1 MKIEKKTT
9 LQLFLSDCV
18 RWGFTDPVAH
28 VAALLAAGEITIK
41 SVSYQGVTRTM
52 VEKRAV
58 KFLDANPGTMLSST
72 ALCLNQAYA
81 GIVKNEWPKNLEY
94 LKDSLSHSATFY
106 QQWHRLQGRWYPMGG
121 MSHIGHQGWRSA
133 FQFAEEYSCTPQ
145 EWKDAG
151 LPLLG
156 VEAVMELPR
165 NKKWWGQLAA
175 ALALRDVCITGKTR
189 YICFA
194 DGRTDGLAHLSVW
207 ANDSNGIR
215 DTMLT
220 GISPAIQLAGY
231 LNVDQATAKSLITPM
246 IYGAGA
252 KALVRVVTGDE
263 EIEPSEEAV
272 SMGVGAH
279 QWFHSTYPAVS
290 KLQGKFVSLCIAFN
304 NKGAELTSI
313 VNGEVVTPRTCKIDP
328 DAVKGAI
335 KLWCNGTNVRGCWYP
350 PVMVQTA
357 AAYLPL
363 LVHTWEGCVVK
374 HISESMGELPYL
386 PVHDG
391 HGCRV
396 TDLAAMQG
404 RWSAAMQQLL
414 QEETPYQQ
422 IGGCGPQFSR
432 WEEVRHLKV

>member
-1 MKIEKKTT
+1 MNT
-9 LQLFLSDCV
+9 LQLFLSECV
-18 RWGFTDPVAH
+18 RKGFTDPVAQ
-28 VAALLAAGEITIK
+28 VASLLAAGEIIIK
-41 SVSYQGVTRTM
+41 SVSYQGVTRTL
-52 VEKRAV
+52 VEKKAV
-58 KFLDANPGTMLSST
+58 KFLDTDPGTMLSST
-72 ALCLNQAYA
+72 PLCLNQAYA
-81 GIVKNEWPKNLEY
+81 ALVVKEWPKDLAY
-94 LKDSLSHSATFY
+94 LKDSLSHSATFF

-121 MSHIGHQGWRSA
+121 LSHIGHQAWRCA
-133 FQFAEEYSCTPQ
+133 FQFAEEYPCSPQ

-165 NKKWWGQLAA
+165 GKKWWGQLAA
-175 ALALRDVCITGKTR
+175 ALALRDVCVSGKTR

-252 KALVRVVTGDE
+252 KALARVITGDE

-272 SMGVGAH
+272 SMGVEAH

-290 KLQGKFVSLCIAFN
+290 KLQGKFVSLCTAFN
-304 NKGAELTSI
+304 SKDAELTSV
-313 VNGEVVTPRTCKIDP
+313 VNGEVVIPRTCKVDP
-328 DAVKGAI
+328 DATKVAI
-335 KLWCNGTNVRGCWYP
+335 KLWVNGKNVRGCWYP
-350 PVMVQTA
+350 PVVKQTA

-363 LVHTWEGCVVK
+363 LVHNWEGCVVK
-374 HISESMGELPYL
+374 LISESMGELPYL

-396 TDLAAMQG
+396 CDLAAMQG
-404 RWSAAMQQLL
+404 KWSAAMQKLL
-414 QEETPYQQ
+414 LDPTPYQQ
-422 IGGCGPQFSR
+422 IGGCNPQFDR
-432 WEEVRHLKV
+432 WEEVKHLKV

>member
-1 MKIEKKTT
+1 MNT
-9 LQLFLSDCV
+9 LQLFLSECV
-18 RWGFTDPVAH
+18 RKGFTDPVAQ
-28 VAALLAAGEITIK
+28 VASLLAAGEIIVK
-41 SVSYQGVTRTM
+41 SVSYQGVTRTL
-52 VEKRAV
+52 VEKKAV
-58 KFLDANPGTMLSST
+58 KFLDTDPGTMLSST
-72 ALCLNQAYA
+72 PLCLNQAYA
-81 GIVKNEWPKNLEY
+81 ALVVKEWPKDLAY
-94 LKDSLSHSATFY
+94 LKDSLSHSATFF
-106 QQWHRLQGRWYPMGG
+106 QQWHRLQGRYYPMGG
-121 MSHIGHQGWRSA
+121 LSHIGHPGWRSA
-133 FQFAEEYSCTPQ
+133 FQFAEEYPCTPV
-145 EWKDAG
+145 EWKNAG

-175 ALALRDVCITGKTR
+175 ALALADVCRTGKTR
-189 YICFA
+189 YIAYA

-207 ANDSNGIR
+207 ANDAAGIR

-252 KALVRVVTGDE
+252 KALARVITGDE

-272 SMGVGAH
+272 SMGVEAH

-290 KLQGKFVSLCIAFN
+290 KLQGRFVSLCTAFN
-304 NKGAELTSI
+304 SKDAELTSV
-313 VNGEVVTPRTCKIDP
+313 VNGEVVTPRTCKVDP
-328 DAVKGAI
+328 NATKVAI
-335 KLWCNGTNVRGCWYP
+335 KLWVNGKNVRGCWYP
-350 PVMVQTA
+350 PVVKQTA

-363 LVHTWEGCVVK
+363 LVHNWEGCIVK
-374 HISESMGELPYL
+374 LISESMDGLPYL

-404 RWSAAMQQLL
+404 RWCSALL
-414 QEETPYQQ
+414 ALLENPTPYQQ
-422 IGGCGPQFSR
+422 IEGPAPQFDR